1 MATMNGHGPGRW
13 RCPQCQ
19 RPNSP
24 ADRICRGCGYDHEGT
39 GFAALTPPAE
49 PATWAAPPPVTNTHV
64 APGIT
69 VWVLLGTIGVG
80 LWLLLQVVPSGT
92 GSSLSP
98 IDETA
103 GWHTNLAYTTC
114 AEYTGSMT
122 SAQRIAAAGWL
133 LDLNRRMEVTDASSG
148 AEFAGRYAAEI
159 ASACA
164 KYYGSEPSTGVIAAA
179 TLAYMDDAILHP
191 AHH

>member
-1 MATMNGHGPGRW
+1 MSDVCPKCATDRVGAFRFCR
-13 RCPQCQ
+13 RCGFDFE
-19 RPNSP
+19 
-24 ADRICRGCGYDHEGT
+24 AGV
-39 GFAALTPPAE
+39 GFAALKPPAAE
-49 PATWAAPPPVTNTHV
+49 SPPVAPVPNAEGQPGRV
-64 APGIT
+64 A
-69 VWVLLGTIGVG
+69 VLGLLAALGLG
-80 LWLLLQVVPSGT
+80 LWLLLQVVPSGI
-92 GSSLSP
+92 GGSLSS

-103 GWHTNLAYTTC
+103 GWHTNLAYTSC

-148 AEFAGRYAAEI
+148 AEYTGRYAADI